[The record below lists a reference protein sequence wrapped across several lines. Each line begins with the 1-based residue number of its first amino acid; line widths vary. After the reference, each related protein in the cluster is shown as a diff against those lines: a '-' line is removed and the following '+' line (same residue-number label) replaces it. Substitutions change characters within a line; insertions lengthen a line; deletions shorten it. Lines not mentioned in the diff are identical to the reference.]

1 MSLENQR
8 ASSRFL
14 VCKCL
19 PCHSSP
25 DCSCGIL
32 WSYPSLLPKRLE
44 STMPSLFL
52 QCLKA
57 LCRLFE
63 LWLQTMYSETSRALA
78 LVNLIS
84 TTIGMIGFFLPNQY
98 NLKLCRL
105 WLLHLFPS
113 IHAPS
118 RSCLFLQTA
127 RRLWCTW
134 QRQVD
139 VDFVSSPVAFL
150 NGIWDSCST
159 PCCWILLSF
168 SLQDFFRAQQSII
181 IILLGSV
188 LHKLCQQTCSR
199 EVPEIYALS
208 MVSRDLR
215 SLIYGCQSLDGQ
227 RREKHFAQSLDI
239 HVMSCVLSSQWE
251 PDQKYLNRCTEY

>member
-1 MSLENQR
+1 MAFVGFCMGSVQQVQEVRFLDLQKALTLQSPTKARSQITPNSPIPSKLGLESGLSIFPMFGKVCIKQLVGVLLLLILICTYILPQDLAKSEDFMSLENQR

-84 TTIGMIGFFLPNQY
+84 TTIGMIGFFLPNHY
-98 NLKLCRL
+98 NLKLWSTVASSL
-105 WLLHLFPS
+105 
-113 IHAPS
+113 
-118 RSCLFLQTA
+118 
-127 RRLWCTW
+127 
-134 QRQVD
+134 
-139 VDFVSSPVAFL
+139 VSQHTCAFK
-150 NGIWDSCST
+150 
-159 PCCWILLSF
+159 ILL
-168 SLQDFFRAQQSII
+168 A
-181 IILLGSV
+181 
-188 LHKLCQQTCSR
+188 
-199 EVPEIYALS
+199 
-208 MVSRDLR
+208 
-215 SLIYGCQSLDGQ
+215 
-227 RREKHFAQSLDI
+227 
-239 HVMSCVLSSQWE
+239 SSNCKE
-251 PDQKYLNRCTEY
+251 TLMYLAKTS